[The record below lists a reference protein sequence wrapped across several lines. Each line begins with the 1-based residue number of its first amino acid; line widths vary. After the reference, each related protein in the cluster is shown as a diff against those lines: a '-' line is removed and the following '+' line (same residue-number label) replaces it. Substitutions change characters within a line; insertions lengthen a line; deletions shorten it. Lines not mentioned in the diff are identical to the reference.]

1 MILNIG
7 LCLCGG
13 GAKGAYQAGVI
24 KALYDRG
31 INKFNSIAG
40 TSIGAINGYF
50 LFTENVDKLE
60 EIWTNINK
68 NTKNGIKI
76 VDNTVDNSDVIEILS
91 KLDDKSSEKMDF
103 YVNYINID
111 NNIPKE
117 EIVNLLDLNREEAL
131 DSIRYSSLLPFNPK
145 GTMGLHNQFIND
157 LSQGLYNGYKLDG
170 GLVNN
175 TLIKPLLDKN
185 FDKII
190 VIATNHD
197 YILPDEIKNSN
208 NVDNIIIVRPKTIF
222 DKNDTLKFEM
232 EFCKNIYSEGYE
244 IGKNLNIFM

>member
-1 MILNIG
+1 MNIG

-31 INKFNSIAG
+31 ISKFNSISG
-40 TSIGAINGYF
+40 TSIGAVNGYF
-50 LFTENVDKLE
+50 LFTDNVQKLE
-60 EIWTNINK
+60 DIWTNLDSHIK
-68 NTKNGIKI
+68 SSIKI
-76 VDNTVDNSDVIEILS
+76 VDNTVDNSDIIENLYS
-91 KLDDKSSEKMDF
+91 FEDKSTEKVDF
-103 YVNYINID
+103 YVNYIKIE

-117 EIVNLLDLNREEAL
+117 EIVNLLTLNKKEAL
-131 DSIRYSSLLPFNPK
+131 DSIRYSSLLPFNPN
-145 GTMGLHNQFIND
+145 GTMGLHEQFIND
-157 LSQGLYNGYKLDG
+157 LNQGLYNGYKLDG

-175 TLIKPLLDKN
+175 TLIKPLIDKKL
-185 FDKII
+185 DKII
-190 VIATNHD
+190 VIANKHD
-197 YILPDEIKNSN
+197 YVLPDKIINSH

-232 EFCKNIYSEGYE
+232 EFCKNIYHEGYE